1 MSNRRF
7 EVTIIGKDREEHF
20 EYDSLDEAYSHY
32 LQVKAL
38 PVEVDVHDLEEQVT
52 IISNTNGE

>member
-1 MSNRRF
+1 MTKRY
-7 EVTIIGKDREEHF
+7 EVSIISKDKEEHF

-38 PVEVDVHDLEEQVT
+38 PCEVDVHDLEEQVT